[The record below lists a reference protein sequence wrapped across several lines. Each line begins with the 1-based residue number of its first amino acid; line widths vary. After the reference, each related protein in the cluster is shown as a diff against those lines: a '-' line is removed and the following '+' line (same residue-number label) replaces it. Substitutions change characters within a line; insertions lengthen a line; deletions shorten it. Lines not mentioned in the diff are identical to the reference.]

1 MKAGRQAPLSFLV
14 VLMGS
19 LGDLVRGLCLA
30 DALKRGSRPGCRVA
44 WLVEPQWRQLLQD
57 HPHIDQ
63 LIVFDRPRGIAALPR
78 LYRQLRQRHFDVT
91 LDLQRHFKS
100 GMFSWMSGARRRIG
114 FHRRNAKEF
123 NWLFNNDP
131 IAYQGDHLN
140 KLEHYLKFIEH
151 LGMPRPQRLD
161 FGLSHHRIERLNPA
175 LAERLPHPFVAVV
188 MGSSWPTKDWPEE
201 HYRKMVRLLLDQKQ
215 LGVVLIGDRSQA
227 AAAHRLVSEMPS
239 NRLLSLAGTTS
250 LPEVTGVLQAA
261 AAAVGPDSGPGH
273 LAAAVGTPYVSLF
286 GPTAPERVAPY
297 DCEDLVVQ
305 TPEPCRGCYRKRCP
319 LPTQTCMAAIMPAM
333 VLPKLDEAL
342 DSGRLF

>member
-1 MKAGRQAPLSFLV
+1 
-14 VLMGS
+14 MGS

-30 DALKRGSRPGCRVA
+30 DALKRGCRPACRVA
-44 WLVEPQWRQLLQD
+44 WLVEPQWRPLLHN

-63 LIVFDRPRGIAALPR
+63 LIVFDRPQGVAALPG
-78 LYRQLRQRHFDVT
+78 LYRQLRSQHFDVA

-100 GMFSWMSGARRRIG
+100 GVFSWMSGARRRIG

-123 NWLFNNDP
+123 NWLFTNDP
-131 IAYQGDHLN
+131 IAYQGERLN
-140 KLEHYLKFIEH
+140 KLAHYLKFIEH
-151 LGMPRPQRLD
+151 LGIPRPARLD
-161 FGLSHHRIERLNPA
+161 FGLSHYRIDRLNPA
-175 LAERLPHPFVAVV
+175 LAEHLPRPFVAVV
-188 MGSSWPTKDWPEE
+188 MGSSWTTKDWPYER
-201 HYRKMVRLLLDQKQ
+201 YRDLVRLILEQKQ

-227 AAAHRLVSEMPS
+227 PAADRLISEMPS
-239 NRLLSLAGTTS
+239 KHLLPLAGRTS

-297 DCEDLVVQ
+297 RCEGLVVQ

-319 LPTQTCMAAIMPAM
+319 LPTHACMAAITPAM

-342 DSGRLF
+342 AIGRLF